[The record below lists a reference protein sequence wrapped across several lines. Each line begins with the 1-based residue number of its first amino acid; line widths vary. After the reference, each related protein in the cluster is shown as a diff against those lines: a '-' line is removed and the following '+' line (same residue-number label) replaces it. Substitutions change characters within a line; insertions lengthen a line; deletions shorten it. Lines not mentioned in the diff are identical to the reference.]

1 MVIAPALAWLISNFN
16 IVSFVFLLAF
26 VGGIIYFL
34 VRGK

>member
-1 MVIAPALAWLISNFN
+1 MVIAPALEWIISNSN
-16 IVSFVFLLAF
+16 IVTFVFLLAF

>member
-1 MVIAPALAWLISNFN
+1 MVIAEPLGWIISQPN
-16 IVSFVFLLAF
+16 IVSFVFLLTF